1 MVQVRI
7 VSEATIGADPALV
20 YALLADYRNHHHR
33 FLPQAFSDFT
43 VERGGVGEGTVI
55 SFAVTLA
62 GRTSH
67 TRQEVHEPQP
77 GRVLE
82 ETDGRVTTRF
92 TVEPAVQ
99 GSRVRIE
106 TAYEAPG
113 VRGLIERLAV
123 PPLLAP
129 LYREELRLLDRYAR
143 EQAGHATPAGPTSP
157 A

>member
-7 VSEATIGADPALV
+7 VSEATIGADAALV
-20 YALLADYRNHHHR
+20 YGLLADYREHHHR
-33 FLPQAFSDFT
+33 FLPPAFSEFT

-92 TVEPAVQ
+92 TVEPAGAV
-99 GSRVRIE
+99 SRVRIE
-106 TAYEAPG
+106 TAYDAAG
-113 VRGLIERLAV
+113 VHGLIERLVV
-123 PPLLAP
+123 PRLLTP

-143 EQAGHATPAGPTSP
+143 EQAGYTTPEGPTSP